1 MAPLEWWEA
10 TTQVLFTMQACGRKA
25 DEIVGEGMIPFSWEE
40 QRQLWL
46 LCSKDGSGIHGR
58 ESALGFGSLG
68 S

>member
-40 QRQLWL
+40 QR
-46 LCSKDGSGIHGR
+46 SKVD
-58 ESALGFGSLG
+58 
-68 S
+68 